1 METSQDLKERHL
13 YSIKG
18 VFPKYIIKKFLSS
31 YSTYV
36 SIGIAIIL
44 YLLIIF
50 FQQNNTFEILKE
62 IIELTLNLLPNI
74 LGFCIGGYALI
85 IGIGNIEALRKMS
98 SPLQKRDNLSFFQ
111 ILSSVFAGSLV
122 LQCITLL
129 LSFIINIILKLE
141 IPAISNQIATII
153 NSVVIVSVLFLSVLS
168 ITLLYYTVINLFN
181 YGQSMHFLIRLEK
194 VEQDERH

>member
-1 METSQDLKERHL
+1 METNQDLKERHL

-18 VFPKYIIKKFLSS
+18 VFPKYIIKKFLLS

-50 FQQNNTFEILKE
+50 FQHNNTFEILKE

-74 LGFCIGGYALI
+74 LGFCIVGYALI

-98 SPLQKRDNLSFFQ
+98 SPLKKRDNLSFFQ

-122 LQCITLL
+122 LQCVTLL
-129 LSFIINIILKLE
+129 FSFIINIILKLE
-141 IPAISNQIATII
+141 IPAVSNQIATII
-153 NSVVIVSVLFLSVLS
+153 NSVVIISVLFLSTLS
-168 ITLLYYTVINLFN
+168 IILLYYTVINLFN

-194 VEQDERH
+194 REQNEQH

>member
-1 METSQDLKERHL
+1 
-13 YSIKG
+13 
-18 VFPKYIIKKFLSS
+18 
-31 YSTYV
+31 
-36 SIGIAIIL
+36 
-44 YLLIIF
+44 LIIF

-98 SPLQKRDNLSFFQ
+98 SPLKKRDNLSFFQ